1 MRNRYKRSSNAGA
14 ELVTSLKRVEGKFV
28 AYGTGTGRARLGIG
42 ADHLTFQGIPNNKPD
57 RMRVESEFK
66 NWKPASL
73 LEYCCALSMDLDGE
87 PSHETWAFV
96 HNGMRVVV
104 PALVLMRALLRPHD
118 PVFDLAFKSHSIDAM
133 VTYTGDTEL
142 SSGETVVSVVQS
154 YRYSAATSN
163 KATILEPLSWA
174 YSFPSA
180 RQMWNSIYAHATHG
194 RIAMQLPHAWSHMV
208 VHGVAHARNFY
219 VTQLAVVSLE
229 PREEPFEFASGHA
242 RVIKFHEA
250 LEVVA
255 SGLKPL
261 RTKDDSIKL
270 HSNRTS
276 ALSDAEW
283 SEIAPLFS
291 RGGSHD
297 GKTGNVHDQ
306 RLIVDGI
313 LAKLTAGTSWTET
326 TYAQGIPH
334 TSVSIAYHRWQK
346 SGRWE
351 AIIST
356 LNKHRI

>member
-1 MRNRYKRSSNAGA
+1 MGI
-14 ELVTSLKRVEGKFV
+14 KRVDGRFV
-28 AYGTGTGRARLGIG
+28 AYGTGTSRMRVGI
-42 ADHLTFQGIPNNKPD
+42 DVDNLTFQGLPDNKRD
-57 RMRVESEFK
+57 RMRVESEFEQ
-66 NWKPASL
+66 WRPASF
-73 LEYCCALSMDLDGE
+73 LEYACALSMDLNGDTA
-87 PSHETWAFV
+87 HDAWAFI

-104 PALVLMRALLRPHD
+104 PALVLMRAMLRPHD
-118 PVFDLAFKSHSIDAM
+118 PVFDLAFSGKSLESVVTYSGDASQAGGFGVVAM
-133 VTYTGDTEL
+133 VA
-142 SSGETVVSVVQS
+142 S
-154 YRYSAATSN
+154 YRYSADTSN
-163 KATILEPLSWA
+163 KATIVEPLSWA

-180 RQMWNSIYAHATHG
+180 REMWNSIYASATHG
-194 RIAMQLPHAWSHMV
+194 RLGLQLPKAWSHMV

-229 PREEPFEFASGHA
+229 PREEPFEFANEHA

-250 LEVVA
+250 MEVVA

-261 RTKDDSIKL
+261 RAKDDSIKL

-326 TYAQGIPH
+326 RYAEGIPH

-346 SGRWE
+346 SGRWQS
-351 AIIST
+351 ILDV
-356 LNKHRI
+356 LNKQRG